1 MTSYLSGVIDKVD
14 GKILTIIDG
23 RRTYKLIL
31 TCKTTKLHQV
41 VNMRVYAHST
51 PTENEDEYTTDI
63 EPIYVLQ
70 VPAKFIM
77 YIIKQAKVTEPRA
90 FFNYLKDMYGNDIV
104 NSISK
109 LTWEVLRYYL
119 ISPFPTSLINSYQ
132 ASIFFKKWNMFI
144 NEKRLKMYS
153 LEKICVDMNS
163 QILYKRL
170 FNNPFSLPID
180 LKYLYRL
187 CQCLHIIPTVI
198 DISMNNVI
206 NQLHKSINRKN
217 TCLSLYTFSNMS
229 LIKSEASKYHL
240 VCFNGYVTFDY
251 MYEMEKHVCD
261 RLVNH
266 KIISGSAGTGKTTLI
281 NKIVKS
287 FESDKISYVVASF
300 TGKAVARIKEVGVKN
315 AYTMH
320 LLMAQKRGD
329 FKILIIDEASMISTN
344 LMYTFFRCFTHS
356 YKIIFV
362 GDSNQLTPIDHGKLF
377 KHLVR
382 LGKENHLRLTTV
394 YRTDCKGI
402 LELADY
408 ILQFGTNEKMINSI
422 VNSGKDVFMFDSDP
436 SKIVGVVKALIMQ
449 GVKPVDITLITPFNK
464 YRAMFNKLLK
474 NMFLRGSNSIIDEW
488 GNEWKRGEKVM
499 MMTNDY
505 DSKIMNG
512 ETGIVSYFR
521 KNILAIKFGTK
532 IVDFSTVD
540 IKGKTKTRNISTAYC
555 QTAHKSEGQEYDN
568 VLIYLGDDDPKEY
581 RHRNFL
587 TNNLIYT
594 SVTRAK
600 KRLFVFCNREHF
612 QSMIRNKDAE
622 TMELLPIL
630 MNK

>member
-1 MTSYLSGVIDKVD
+1 MTSYLSGTVD
-14 GKILTIIDG
+14 EVNGKILTIIDNK
-23 RRTYKLIL
+23 RTHRLIL

-41 VNMRVYAHST
+41 VNMRVYAHSI
-51 PTENEDEYTTDI
+51 PTENEYEYTTDI
-63 EPIYVLQ
+63 EPIYILQ
-70 VPAKFIM
+70 VPSKFIM
-77 YIIKQAKVTEPRA
+77 YIIKQAKIIEPRA

-104 NSISK
+104 DSISK
-109 LTWEVLRYYL
+109 LTWEVLSYYL

-132 ASIFFKKWNMFI
+132 ASLFFKKWNMFI

-153 LEKICVDMNS
+153 LEKICVGMNS

-180 LKYLYRL
+180 PKYLNRL
-187 CQCLHIIPTVI
+187 CKCLHITPTVT

-217 TCLSLYTFSNMS
+217 TCVSLYMFSNMS

-281 NKIVKS
+281 NKIVKN
-287 FESDKISYVVASF
+287 FESNKILYVVASF

-382 LGKENHLRLTTV
+382 LDRKNHMRLTTV
-394 YRTDCKGI
+394 YRTDCQGI

-408 ILQFGTNEKMINSI
+408 ILRSNINDKKLNSI
-422 VNSGKDVFMFDSDP
+422 VNSNKNVFMFDSDP
-436 SKIVGVVKALIMQ
+436 SKIVQVIKALVSQ
-449 GVKPVDITLITPFNK
+449 RVKPVDITLITPFNK
-464 YRAMFNKLLK
+464 YRDMFNKLLK
-474 NMFLRGSNSIIDEW
+474 NMFLKGRNSIIDDW

-505 DSKIMNG
+505 DSMIMNG

-521 KNILAIKFGTK
+521 ENTLIIKFGAK
-532 IVDFSTVD
+532 MVNFSTVE
-540 IKGKTKTRNISTAYC
+540 IKGKTKTKNISTAYC

-568 VLIYLGDDDPKEY
+568 VLIYLGDDDPNVY
-581 RHRNFL
+581 RNFL
-587 TNNLIYT
+587 TNNLLYT
-594 SVTRAK
+594 CVTRAK
-600 KRLFVFCNREHF
+600 RKLFIFCDRDHF
-612 QSMIRNKDAE
+612 HSMIRNKDAE
-622 TMELLPIL
+622 TTELLPIL